1 MSRILIA
8 EDESRIAVFLERGLR
23 ANGFTTAL
31 AVDGHEALVMARSG
45 EFDLLVLDLG
55 LPDLDGLEV
64 LQRLR
69 VHDRRL
75 PVLILTARD
84 GVADT
89 VVGGRSVD
97 LTAREFT
104 LAEVF
109 LRHPGPGAVA

>member
-1 MSRILIA
+1 MIA

-31 AVDGHEALVMARSG
+31 AVDGHEALVMARSR

-75 PVLILTARD
+75 PVLILY
-84 GVADT
+84 
-89 VVGGRSVD
+89 
-97 LTAREFT
+97 
-104 LAEVF
+104 
-109 LRHPGPGAVA
+109 GA